1 MPGKWRQCCEEC
13 HKPQWVVKEDM
24 MGNPRKSCQALQ
36 HNYRSS
42 IFNVSS
48 IFSIS
53 TDRDILTLQLLPQL
67 VPNKQESDL
76 LPSIKTWKKSTKMCF
91 DCLSHA
97 VSIGWCWIEMKEGSV
112 LNVSTSLT
120 ALFSANKIFWCV
132 VVYFILGES
141 ASLIC
146 LLGPL
151 LVFSYF
157 TQNATPGRLTV
168 FKHGKHNITFPATF
182 MEVCLCISVTHSA
195 ALHEESKS
203 CDNALGY

>member
-42 IFNVSS
+42 IFNISS

-97 VSIGWCWIEMKEGSV
+97 VCISWCWIEMKEGSV

-132 VVYFILGES
+132 VVYFILGEP

-151 LVFSYF
+151 LCFPTLPRMQPQGDLLYLNMV
-157 TQNATPGRLTV
+157 
-168 FKHGKHNITFPATF
+168 NITLHSQPPLWRCVSALVSHIQLHC
-182 MEVCLCISVTHSA
+182 MSNQRAVTTH
-195 ALHEESKS
+195 
-203 CDNALGY
+203 